1 MSLLRKLKSK
11 RKRVKNLKISA
22 EAIFQKTLNHYFKK
36 YKIVFSPIPNQF
48 TFSECTQQSFDIP
61 FQNLPKSPTRST
73 AFLKSAM
80 SSATISAAGF
90 MVWIKADT

>member
-36 YKIVFSPIPNQF
+36 SLLTDKKFKELLIL
-48 TFSECTQQSFDIP
+48 E
-61 FQNLPKSPTRST
+61 
-73 AFLKSAM
+73 
-80 SSATISAAGF
+80 
-90 MVWIKADT
+90 